1 MLQKSDKKFITRIL
15 IFIVLGIII
24 ALKIDSIAKFVSNFL
39 SLLAPLFVAIAI
51 ALVLNRPNEFFKRQ
65 FRKIPYFNNQKAK
78 IPSIIICY
86 ILFLGVIVGL
96 FLIMIPQVMDSF
108 TEFVAQFD
116 NYKSSFNSTI
126 NAVSDW
132 VKQFNVDP
140 EIVSNLGDKGLEIIG
155 KAINSL
161 PNILSSF
168 LSKTVSIFSSFFL
181 GLIISIYILSDKK
194 RLKRQFM
201 SVISA
206 ITPEKIYAKLNHIL
220 NVIQITFANY
230 LYIQLTEGLILGF
243 LYFITMSIFGFPYA
257 LIISVFNG
265 LSVLI
270 PIVGA
275 WLGAIG
281 GGVIVLFTKPQ
292 SLIIYLVL
300 VVVVQVLE
308 NNLIYPHRV
317 KDAVGLPAMWV
328 LVSVAMGGGLFGILG
343 ALLAVPTGSIIYQLI
358 SEGVDRK
365 TYKKRLLDN
374 EKLQEGHFDNL
385 KNDVENSQSNSSIKD
400 EKLINSTKSDSK

>member
-1 MLQKSDKKFITRIL
+1 
-15 IFIVLGIII
+15 
-24 ALKIDSIAKFVSNFL
+24 
-39 SLLAPLFVAIAI
+39 
-51 ALVLNRPNEFFKRQ
+51 
-65 FRKIPYFNNQKAK
+65 
-78 IPSIIICY
+78 
-86 ILFLGVIVGL
+86 
-96 FLIMIPQVMDSF
+96 MDSF

-243 LYFITMSIFGFPYA
+243 LYFIMMSVFGFPYA

>member
-1 MLQKSDKKFITRIL
+1 ML
-15 IFIVLGIII
+15 
-24 ALKIDSIAKFVSNFL
+24 
-39 SLLAPLFVAIAI
+39 
-51 ALVLNRPNEFFKRQ
+51 
-65 FRKIPYFNNQKAK
+65 FR
-78 IPSIIICY
+78 S
-86 ILFLGVIVGL
+86 
-96 FLIMIPQVMDSF
+96 
-108 TEFVAQFD
+108 
-116 NYKSSFNSTI
+116 
-126 NAVSDW
+126 
-132 VKQFNVDP
+132 
-140 EIVSNLGDKGLEIIG
+140 
-155 KAINSL
+155 
-161 PNILSSF
+161 
-168 LSKTVSIFSSFFL
+168 
-181 GLIISIYILSDKK
+181 
-194 RLKRQFM
+194 
-201 SVISA
+201 
-206 ITPEKIYAKLNHIL
+206 
-220 NVIQITFANY
+220 
-230 LYIQLTEGLILGF
+230 
-243 LYFITMSIFGFPYA
+243 
-257 LIISVFNG
+257 SVFNG

-275 WLGAIG
+275 WLGGIG

-328 LVSVAMGGGLFGILG
+328 LVSVAMGGGLFGFLG